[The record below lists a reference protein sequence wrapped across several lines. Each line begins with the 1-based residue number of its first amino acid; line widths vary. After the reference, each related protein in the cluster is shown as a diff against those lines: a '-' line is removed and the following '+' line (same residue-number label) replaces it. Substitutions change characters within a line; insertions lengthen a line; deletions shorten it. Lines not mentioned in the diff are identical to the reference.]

1 MKFAFVTNPN
11 HHEMEDDDHPLA
23 EALAK
28 RGAMVLSASWD
39 EEDFDWSRVDV
50 ALLRSPW
57 DYYKRYDAFL
67 AWLARVETQTRVLN
81 PPEFVRWNANKRY
94 MGDLVAKGVHA
105 VPTAFIAQ
113 NDDARLESLCDE
125 RGWTTVV
132 LKPAVSADSWET
144 IRIEPERYA
153 DGQAYL
159 DRHRP
164 DRDVL
169 VQPFVKD
176 VEIGEEQCLVCFA
189 GRFSHAVKKNS
200 AFKGGRH
207 VGPEGR
213 KVTPSPEAVAMAED
227 VLKRAGVDALPY
239 ARVDI
244 ASDDSGRP
252 MLLELELFEP
262 TLFFKEEPGSEDTLA
277 DILVT

>member
-23 EALAK
+23 EALAR

-39 EEDFDWSRVDV
+39 EEDFDWSRVDA

-57 DYYKRYDAFL
+57 DYYKRYDGFL

-81 PPEFVRWNANKRY
+81 PPEVVRWNANKKY
-94 MGDLVAKGVHA
+94 MSDLVAKGVHA
-105 VPTAFIAQ
+105 VPTAFIAR
-113 NDDARLESLCDE
+113 NEDARLESLCDE

-200 AFKGGRH
+200 AFKLSLIH
-207 VGPEGR
+207 
-213 KVTPSPEAVAMAED
+213 
-227 VLKRAGVDALPY
+227 
-239 ARVDI
+239 I
-244 ASDDSGRP
+244 
-252 MLLELELFEP
+252 
-262 TLFFKEEPGSEDTLA
+262 
-277 DILVT
+277 